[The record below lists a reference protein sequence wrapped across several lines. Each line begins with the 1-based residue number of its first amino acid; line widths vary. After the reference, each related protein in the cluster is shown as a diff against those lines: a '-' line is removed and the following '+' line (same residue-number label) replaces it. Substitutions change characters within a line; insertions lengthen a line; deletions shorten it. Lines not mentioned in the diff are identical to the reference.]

1 MKKAQIAVTPTI
13 HPFSHPITHSIFPLV
28 QHLLPRPSP
37 GTLPKKEVSFLF
49 FNFCNDYFL
58 T

>member
-1 MKKAQIAVTPTI
+1 MKKAQI

-37 GTLPKKEVSFLF
+37 GTLPEKEVSFLF
-49 FNFCNDYFL
+49 FNFCDDYFL